1 MSQYRTVLADPPW
14 CERGG
19 GKIKR
24 GADRHYSVL
33 KTPQIVALMQAQ
45 LDARAIA
52 PDAHMYLWVTNN
64 FLADGMLVMRE
75 LGFTYKTNIVWA
87 KHRSGLG
94 QYFRGQ
100 HELCLFGV
108 RGSGYSV
115 RKESRS
121 LTTLLGKGILK
132 RDKRHSAKPN
142 EMYEL
147 IEERSHGPYLELF
160 ARNTRDNWDAWG
172 DDV

>member
-45 LDARAIA
+45 LDARTIA

-64 FLADGMLVMRE
+64 FLADGLLVMRE
-75 LGFTYKTNIVWA
+75 LGFTYKTNIV
-87 KHRSGLG
+87 
-94 QYFRGQ
+94 
-100 HELCLFGV
+100 
-108 RGSGYSV
+108 
-115 RKESRS
+115 
-121 LTTLLGKGILK
+121 
-132 RDKRHSAKPN
+132 
-142 EMYEL
+142 
-147 IEERSHGPYLELF
+147 
-160 ARNTRDNWDAWG
+160 
-172 DDV
+172 